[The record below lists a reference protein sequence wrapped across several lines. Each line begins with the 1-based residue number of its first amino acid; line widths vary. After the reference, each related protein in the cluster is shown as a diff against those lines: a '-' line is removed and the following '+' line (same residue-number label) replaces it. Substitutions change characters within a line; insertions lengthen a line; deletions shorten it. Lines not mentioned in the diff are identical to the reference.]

1 MRRIWQTELDSH
13 IADLADEL
21 GSEAEARRRFGNVA
35 AIGQQLSAIHP
46 WLAAYG
52 DWIVIGAIL
61 FASLPLYIG
70 TTIFVNTIPGLI
82 AERLL
87 VWWWGLIVILGS
99 TVLVKWQWQLT
110 TPDKKNIILYALST
124 GWLISA
130 VLTAILDINNFE
142 TTIYNALF
150 SLVIG
155 TILWFR
161 WFKLSLN
168 QKKILLYS
176 SVSLVIW
183 FAWREQGWLESF
195 IFPGCLYL
203 QPDPL
208 ITSPNQ
214 CTQLTWL
221 HPLLLLIYLTLT
233 VSIWFM
239 LQYCYKLWQHS
250 SVFYRKII
258 TTTVWLFLPVTPLLI
273 SGINKSGTL
282 DALPWKQDIYQSY
295 VDILGRRPEQ
305 KDYDFYAQTRSYQHM
320 SAVREVLYQ
329 SEERRIKITLLFR
342 EFFQRDPSDAELEYY
357 ANSKLTIQEIA
368 EDLQRPQ

>member
-52 DWIVIGAIL
+52 DWIVLGAIL

-99 TVLVKWQWQLT
+99 IVLVKWQWQLT
-110 TPDKKNIILYALST
+110 TPDKKIIILYALST

-150 SLVIG
+150 SLVVG
-155 TILWFR
+155 TILWFM
-161 WFKLSLN
+161 WSKLSLI
-168 QKKILLYS
+168 QKKILLYG
-176 SVSLVIW
+176 SVSLLLL
-183 FAWREQGWLESF
+183 FAWREEGWLETL

-203 QPDPL
+203 KPDPL
-208 ITSPNQ
+208 ITAPSQ

-221 HPLLLLIYLTLT
+221 HPLVLLIYLTLT
-233 VSIWFM
+233 INVWFIV
-239 LQYCYKLWQHS
+239 QYCYKLWQYS
-250 SVFYRKII
+250 SVLYHKII
-258 TTTVWLFLPVTPLLI
+258 TTGAFVLLPITPLVL
-273 SGINKSGTL
+273 SGVNQSGML
-282 DALPWKQDIYQSY
+282 DALPWKRDIYTAY

-305 KDYDFYAQTRSYQHM
+305 KDYDFYAQTRSYQHL
-320 SAVREVLYQ
+320 SEVREVLYASQ
-329 SEERRIKITLLFR
+329 ERRIKIELLFQEVGR
-342 EFFQRDPSDAELEYY
+342 TPTIEEIDYY
-357 ANSKLTIQEIA
+357 ADSVMTIA
-368 EDLQRPQ
+368 EIRSDLETND